1 MHGTTGIVMLCI
13 YGLMNLMW
21 YMILGCCWITYGV
34 IWLCFVLPINGI
46 IKLCKNRK
54 YNTQNAFK
62 QENTQTDTPFVHPN
76 GSKYCKRYIQTH
88 NLPSVKSAFWV
99 VFTLILHKNHLFAD
113 RHEHLWKLLR
123 VSYGFNSRRD
133 CQARYMACFFLCLPP
148 RVSFLKLHA
157 HIGKYMPVLSKHK
170 NIVAFVF

>member
-1 MHGTTGIVMLCI
+1 MIGQSVSTASFSFSQGGFPTSRNTQQVGKWRFGIGYSMHGTTGIVMLCI

-113 RHEHLWKLLR
+113 RHEHL
-123 VSYGFNSRRD
+123 
-133 CQARYMACFFLCLPP
+133 
-148 RVSFLKLHA
+148 
-157 HIGKYMPVLSKHK
+157 
-170 NIVAFVF
+170 